1 MQNRETEEKTL
12 NIYIFPSVQ
21 MIIICHFLRNNDSNN
36 FTYLILIIYL
46 IFSLSHNFKQI
57 LSNDFRDHQIIIEV
71 IQKMKKTFVYDNSS
85 YTFSNLKTFNQFNFK
100 I

>member
-21 MIIICHFLRNNDSNN
+21 MITTCHFLRNNDANN

-46 IFSLSHNFKQI
+46 IFYLYHII
-57 LSNDFRDHQIIIEV
+57 LNKYYEMVLEII
-71 IQKMKKTFVYDNSS
+71 KLLLKL